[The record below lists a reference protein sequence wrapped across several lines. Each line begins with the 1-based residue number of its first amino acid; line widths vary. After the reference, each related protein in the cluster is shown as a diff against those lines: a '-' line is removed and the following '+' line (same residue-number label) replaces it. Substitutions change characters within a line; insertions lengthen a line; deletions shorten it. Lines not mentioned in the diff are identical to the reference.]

1 MKRSLI
7 IIIHML
13 AVLLALAGL
22 SILYISSPRG
32 YGISWTSQESYEET
46 PQFSE
51 KINQDIGRAKQYI
64 YLRDAFEEDGD
75 LFMDGSVA
83 DMEVEGTY
91 TPLTLREAIQTAQRF
106 GCYLDPK
113 THELNINSVDGENTP
128 GNYEVKIT
136 YKYYDPHYFENV
148 PQGPGAGVTS
158 IRELCFDVMRSLS
171 NYYKLK
177 EYFTE
182 TLGNFYFYAH
192 YMNGEGD
199 YEDFSF
205 FFKTIE
211 ELLTLDKYVYVR
223 GDSQYTTTNIEPVP
237 ENALSIETEFNPN
250 ADVDDEYIFLAV
262 VDTSFPYNDS
272 YRKAARNFEG
282 DVRNTYL
289 AVGMVTIGVLMAL
302 VSLVMILR
310 FDG

>member
-91 TPLTLREAIQTAQRF
+91 TPLTLREAIPPIIEAGR
-106 GCYLDPK
+106 
-113 THELNINSVDGENTP
+113 NRRWNSLT
-128 GNYEVKIT
+128 
-136 YKYYDPHYFENV
+136 F
-148 PQGPGAGVTS
+148 
-158 IRELCFDVMRSLS
+158 IR
-171 NYYKLK
+171 
-177 EYFTE
+177 
-182 TLGNFYFYAH
+182 
-192 YMNGEGD
+192 
-199 YEDFSF
+199 
-205 FFKTIE
+205 
-211 ELLTLDKYVYVR
+211 
-223 GDSQYTTTNIEPVP
+223 
-237 ENALSIETEFNPN
+237 
-250 ADVDDEYIFLAV
+250 
-262 VDTSFPYNDS
+262 
-272 YRKAARNFEG
+272 RK
-282 DVRNTYL
+282 
-289 AVGMVTIGVLMAL
+289 
-302 VSLVMILR
+302 
-310 FDG
+310 